1 MSEAPVHPGDVLA
14 GKYRVDRV
22 LGVGGMGV
30 VVQATHMQL
39 EERVAL
45 KFMLPEAMQNAEI
58 AGRFLREARLAVK
71 LKSEHVAKVMDVG
84 TLETGSP
91 YIVMEYLE
99 GTDLNHLV
107 EKHGPLPFADVA
119 EYVIHACDAIA
130 EAHSLGIV
138 HRDLKPANLF
148 LTRRPDGAPLVKVL
162 DFGISK
168 ANALTESGGAM
179 TRTSTMMGSP
189 YFMSP
194 EQMRSA
200 KDVDARSDVWSVGV
214 IIYQLLTARL
224 PFESDT
230 LGGIMA
236 QVLQDDP
243 LELSRHRPDVPH
255 AFQAVVA
262 RCLQRDRNLRARNVA
277 EVAMMLAPYAPTRA
291 RPIAERIAGLLGAA
305 VGGGTLLVGG
315 PVAGSSPSTMGPQA
329 APNPGLLRSPSAPSP
344 SAPPSAPVL
353 GAAPALGAISVS
365 GGVTGAPAGVPRKGS
380 AAGLVIGGLV
390 VMAAACAAGGAWWY
404 HDSHRTTAAAAPP
417 AGDTPTAPAPSATAA
432 AAAPPVAQSAAPAVP
447 PSAPPAV
454 SAPVAEAPPTP
465 EPRHAPEARRPSGG
479 AARGGPPPGPVA
491 PPPPAGPK
499 RNVLDDRN

>member
-1 MSEAPVHPGDVLA
+1 M
-14 GKYRVDRV
+14 
-22 LGVGGMGV
+22 
-30 VVQATHMQL
+30 
-39 EERVAL
+39 
-45 KFMLPEAMQNAEI
+45 
-58 AGRFLREARLAVK
+58 K

-99 GTDLNHLV
+99 GTDLNQLV

-119 EYVIHACDAIA
+119 EYVIQACDAIA

-168 ANALTESGGAM
+168 ANALSEAGGGM
-179 TRTSTMMGSP
+179 TKTSTMMGSP

-243 LELSRHRPDVPH
+243 AQLTVHRPDVPH
-255 AFQAVVA
+255 AFQAVVG
-262 RCLQRDRNLRARNVA
+262 RCIQRDRAQRAQSVA
-277 EVAMMLAPYAPTRA
+277 EVAMMLANYAPTRA
-291 RPIAERIAGLLGAA
+291 RPIAERIAGLLGAT
-305 VGGGTLLVGG
+305 GTNRGGTMIAAS
-315 PVAGSSPSTMGPQA
+315 PVTSPSSPST
-329 APNPGLLRSPSAPSP
+329 
-344 SAPPSAPVL
+344 PPPTPMPVV
-353 GAAPALGAISVS
+353 GAAPSAGSISVS
-365 GGVTGAPAGVPRKGS
+365 GITGATGLPRKGS
-380 AAGLVIGGLV
+380 ATGIVIGAV
-390 VMAAACAAGGAWWY
+390 VAGVCLGGGAWWAL
-404 HDSHRTTAAAAPP
+404 SGKPAAPQVSATEPPKAPAAAAP
-417 AGDTPTAPAPSATAA
+417 AETQAAPAPPPTVATAA
-432 AAAPPVAQSAAPAVP
+432 PPAAAPVRICRACRTCRARTGR
-447 PSAPPAV
+447 
-454 SAPVAEAPPTP
+454 AEAGRR
-465 EPRHAPEARRPSGG
+465 PRAQAARRARVPRGRRPAPGCGTARG
-479 AARGGPPPGPVA
+479 AARRAEEKRPRRPQLTRAGRASRA
-491 PPPPAGPK
+491 PMLASITQHETGTSCRALSAP
-499 RNVLDDRN
+499 R

>member
-1 MSEAPVHPGDVLA
+1 MSNAPVNPGDILA

-39 EERVAL
+39 DERVAL
-45 KFMLPEAMQNAEI
+45 KFMLPAAMENAEV

-84 TLETGSP
+84 TLESGSP

-99 GTDLNHLV
+99 GTDLNQLV

-119 EYVIHACDAIA
+119 EYVIQACDAVA
-130 EAHSLGIV
+130 EAHSMGIV

-168 ANALTESGGAM
+168 ANPLSEAGGGM
-179 TRTSTMMGSP
+179 TKTSTMMGSP

-214 IIYQLLTARL
+214 ILYQLLTARL

-236 QVLQDDP
+236 RVLQDDP
-243 LELSRHRPDVPH
+243 AQLTVHRPDVPH
-255 AFQAVVA
+255 SFQAVVA
-262 RCLQRDRNLRARNVA
+262 RCIQRDRNLRAQSVA

-291 RPIAERIAGLLGAA
+291 RPIAERIAGLLGTGGRGPV
-305 VGGGTLLVGG
+305 VGG
-315 PVAGSSPSTMGPQA
+315 
-329 APNPGLLRSPSAPSP
+329 APSP
-344 SAPPSAPVL
+344 STPPPFVL
-353 GAAPALGAISVS
+353 GAAPPPGGISAS
-365 GGVTGAPAGVPRKGS
+365 GGTGSTMPAGVPRRGS
-380 AAGLVIGGLV
+380 GAALLIGGAV
-390 VMAAACAAGGAWWY
+390 VVVGAAVGAAWFVGARRA
-404 HDSHRTTAAAAPP
+404 SITAAPAETTTAAA
-417 AGDTPTAPAPSATAA
+417 TAPAPTA
-432 AAAPPVAQSAAPAVP
+432 SEAPALTVA
-447 PSAPPAV
+447 PSPTVLP
-454 SAPVAEAPPTP
+454 APVAALPTAQATA
-465 EPRHAPEARRPSGG
+465 EPKHGPDARRPPSVPISR
-479 AARGGPPPGPVA
+479 ATPPPSPVVPQA
-491 PPPPAGPK
+491 PGPK
-499 RNVLDDRN
+499 KSVLDDRN